1 MDFNLSTY
9 VNNFDID
16 KNYEVEFSNVD
27 AKLESLIE
35 SLANNPE
42 AISSNADLFE
52 DLVELTHGFSTLH
65 SKQRQ
70 QLSYLIISSFNA
82 VCQSFDR
89 AIQEEDFHE
98 LLEQVKSTMERYGY
112 LIFVLLKQLSKE
124 DFSQLSTTR
133 SQKSLPKEFLAKWNS
148 NCTEVE
154 NTLVVVKAVLNL
166 KLEKIFVTSPERDAY
181 VELFTRPIMN
191 LMESPER
198 MKVVG
203 LRMVIFEDLCLAVTK
218 HAHGPCIRHSIT
230 QSLTYYAHLPQ
241 YMAMLLNLLTDKYD
255 HTLLSEEVLREIAQ
269 TNFNSNHTNGPKA
282 IAEFLVKLSEL
293 NPVSILRQMTSI
305 SQLLANTNQ
314 TLRCSVVET
323 CGNIVVSILKS
334 FDSPLDSQDEITDHN
349 EQQVDRLLNLLEE
362 RFLDQNP
369 FVRTKAFQ
377 ALTKVAEL
385 KIKLTARRQQ
395 IMKLAVRSLDDRS
408 TLVRRNAIKL
418 IGKLIIN
425 HQFQGVHGTQLS
437 YAFWKERLDEA
448 EKELLRYVP
457 TSPQKARTGEE
468 DDDDDKNSTGEDNSS
483 VDDDDDEL
491 ASPDD
496 ISTNSNKDGDLDV
509 GDSETGSGT
518 SPNGND
524 DASSSENTP
533 NEHEQSLLADQDLPD
548 RTVLAR
554 IKLKFDFYN
563 DAVDFIEMVH
573 SGVDVV
579 SRLLFSRNRNEAID
593 AMDFLVLVDAY
604 GIENAQYGIRKMLH
618 LVWMKGSSDEGK
630 SVASH
635 LIDCYKSLF
644 MSAPAG
650 TNAEKAAYIAGNL
663 IELTVG
669 ASLADLASLEKLL
682 CMMYEAKY
690 INSDVIKVLWHVY
703 NADVEESQSA
713 KEKRRGAIKI
723 LGMLALEDHKIAQQG
738 FNSILDVGL
747 GEKGHADLVLCRYT
761 CIALQRILPTRDKTT
776 PKLAD
781 EELAINKLTSVLLKV
796 CSDGEWFPTAEQAI
810 NTIFS
815 ISSDPVSVCSDIVR
829 IKSKEVF
836 MESSTEKSNCHS
848 LSQLLFIVGHVAVST
863 IVFLES
869 LEAQFKKK
877 KHAAESASKNN
888 ENPGEAAEEN
898 ELEMIGGTSEDDF
911 ADAVVHVKEREL
923 LYADNSMLKGF
934 GSLVRRI
941 CSSPKQYKN
950 KMLQRQAVLCL
961 IKLMCVSSIYCEE
974 NLPLLLK
981 IMEVS
986 KDPVIRCNCVL
997 GLGDLAVSFNRLI
1010 DENTDFIYRR
1020 LTDDSIMVQRTCLMT
1035 VTFLILAGQVKV
1047 KGQLSS
1053 MAKCLENPDQGISDM
1068 CRLFFAELAT
1078 KDNAIY
1084 NGFIDIFSGLSFDQ
1098 SLSNA
1103 EFKRILKFLIGF
1115 VDKERHQKQL
1125 CEKLLVRL
1133 SKAKTQKEWNDVA
1146 FALETFP
1153 YTSEAITTAIKDG
1166 YQVVQAK
1173 E

>member
-35 SLANNPE
+35 SLAHNPD
-42 AISSNADLFE
+42 ALASNADLFD
-52 DLVELTHGFSTLH
+52 DLVELTHGIFTLQP
-65 SKQRQ
+65 KQRQ
-70 QLSYLIISSFNA
+70 QVAYLIVSSFNA
-82 VCQSFDR
+82 VAQQFDR
-89 AIQEEDFHE
+89 VIQEDDFHE
-98 LLEQVKSTMERYGY
+98 VLQEVKSTMERYGY
-112 LIFVLLKQLSKE
+112 LVFVLLKQLSKE
-124 DFSQLSTTR
+124 DYSQLSTTR
-133 SQKSLPKEFLAKWNS
+133 SQKSLSKEFLARWNS

-154 NTLVVVKAVLNL
+154 NCLVVVKAILNL
-166 KLEKIFVTSPERDAY
+166 KLEKIFVTTPERDAY

-203 LRMVIFEDLCLAVTK
+203 LRMVILEDLCLAVTR

-241 YMAMLLNLLTDKYD
+241 YMAMLLNMLTDKYD

-269 TNFNSNHTNGPKA
+269 TSFNSNDTNGPKA

-293 NPVSILRQMTSI
+293 NPISILRQMTSI

-334 FDSPLDSQDEITDHN
+334 FDNALQSQDEITDHN
-349 EQQVDRLLNLLEE
+349 EQQVDKLLNLLEE

-385 KIKLTARRQQ
+385 KIKLTARRQKMMQ
-395 IMKLAVRSLDDRS
+395 LAVRSLDDRS

-418 IGKLIIN
+418 IGKLVIN

-437 YAFWKERLDEA
+437 LVFWKKGLEEA
-448 EKELLRYVP
+448 ERELLRYVP
-457 TSPQKARTGEE
+457 ITSSK
-468 DDDDDKNSTGEDNSS
+468 KS
-483 VDDDDDEL
+483 VDDDDKASSVDEEVGEL
-491 ASPDD
+491 ASDNENGSVAVESVNQEVERSESHSDEEDSDVPENNID
-496 ISTNSNKDGDLDV
+496 INS
-509 GDSETGSGT
+509 
-518 SPNGND
+518 
-524 DASSSENTP
+524 
-533 NEHEQSLLADQDLPD
+533 DLPD

-554 IKLKFDFYN
+554 IKLKFDFYK
-563 DAVDFIEMVH
+563 DAVDFIKMIH
-573 SGVDVV
+573 SSVDVV

-644 MSAPAG
+644 MSAPTG
-650 TNAEKAAYIAGNL
+650 TIAEKAAYVAGNL

-690 INSDVIKVLWHVY
+690 INSDVVKVLWHVY
-703 NADVEESQSA
+703 NADVEDVQRV

-723 LGMLALEDHKIAQQG
+723 LGMLALEDPKIAKQG
-738 FNSILDVGL
+738 FNSILEIGL
-747 GEKGHADLVLCRYT
+747 GEKGHSDLVLCRYT
-761 CIALQRILPTRDKTT
+761 CIALQRVLSTTEKSSTQSQLPNAD
-776 PKLAD
+776 LAM
-781 EELAINKLTSVLLKV
+781 ERLKSVLLKV
-796 CSDGEWFPTAEQAI
+796 CYDGEWFPTAEQAI

-815 ISSDPVSVCSDIVR
+815 ISSDPVSVCSDILR
-829 IKSKEVF
+829 TKSTEVF
-836 MESSTEKSNCHS
+836 TPSVAEKSNCHS
-848 LSQLLFIVGHVAVST
+848 LSQLLFMVGHIAMST
-863 IVFLES
+863 VVFLEN

-877 KHAAESASKNN
+877 KHAAE
-888 ENPGEAAEEN
+888 AAGKKDEHSSETAEDN

-911 ADAVVHVKEREL
+911 ADAVIHVKEREL
-923 LYADNSMLKGF
+923 LYADNSLLKGF
-934 GSLVRRI
+934 GILARRI

-950 KMLQRQAVLCL
+950 TMLQRQAVLCL
-961 IKLMCVSSIYCEE
+961 VKLMCVSSLYCEE

-1020 LTDDSIMVQRTCLMT
+1020 LTDEDIMVQRTCLMT

-1084 NGFIDIFSGLSFDQ
+1084 NGFVDIFSGLSFDET
-1098 SLSNA
+1098 LSNA

-1115 VDKERHQKQL
+1115 VDKERHQKSL

-1133 SKAKTQKEWNDVA
+1133 SKARTQKEWTDIA
-1146 FALETFP
+1146 FALDTFP
-1153 YTSEAITTAIKDG
+1153 YTSEAIAAAIKEG

>member
-1 MDFNLSTY
+1 MEFSLSSY

-16 KNYEVEFSNVD
+16 KSYGVEYSDVD
-27 AKLESLIE
+27 SKLESLVE
-35 SLANNPE
+35 SLAHNPE
-42 AISSNADLFE
+42 SITSNGDLFD
-52 DLVELTHGFSTLH
+52 DLVELTHGFRTLH
-65 SKQRQ
+65 SKQQQ
-70 QLSYLIISSFNA
+70 QLSYLIVSSFNA
-82 VCQSFDR
+82 VCQQFDR
-89 AIQEEDFHE
+89 MMQEEDFHE
-98 LLEQVKSTMERYGY
+98 SLEQVKSTMERYGY

-124 DFSQLSTTR
+124 DFSQLSATR
-133 SQKSLPKEFLAKWNS
+133 SQKSLSKEFLGKWNS

-166 KLEKIFVTSPERDAY
+166 NLGRIFVTTPERDAY

-203 LRMVIFEDLCLAVTK
+203 LRMVIFEDLCLAVTR

-241 YMAMLLNLLTDKYD
+241 YMAMLLNMLTDKYD
-255 HTLLSEEVLREIAQ
+255 YTFLSEEVLREIAQ
-269 TNFNSNHTNGPKA
+269 TNFNSNDTNGPKA

-323 CGNIVVSILKS
+323 CGNIVVSILKAL
-334 FDSPLDSQDEITDHN
+334 DSPVEDQNEISIHN
-349 EQQVDRLLNLLEE
+349 EQQVDKLLNLLEE

-377 ALTKVAEL
+377 ALTKVSDL
-385 KIKLTARRQQ
+385 KIKLTTRRQKFMQ
-395 IMKLAVRSLDDRS
+395 LAVRSLDDRS

-425 HQFQGVHGTQLS
+425 HQFQGVHGTQLGLT
-437 YAFWKERLDEA
+437 FWKEKLDDA
-448 EKELLRYVP
+448 EKELFRYIP
-457 TSPQKARTGEE
+457 TSPQKVVVEE
-468 DDDDDKNSTGEDNSS
+468 DDRTPSADEGEDSTSNKEVDEDISQKSASLLGNPNIANGAAISSEKSDEANDVENNST
-483 VDDDDDEL
+483 EL
-491 ASPDD
+491 
-496 ISTNSNKDGDLDV
+496 
-509 GDSETGSGT
+509 
-518 SPNGND
+518 
-524 DASSSENTP
+524 ENTYP
-533 NEHEQSLLADQDLPD
+533 ADQNLPD
-548 RTVLAR
+548 KTVLAR
-554 IKLKFDFYN
+554 IKLKFDFYK
-563 DAVDFIEMVH
+563 DAVDFIETIH
-573 SGVDVV
+573 SSVDVV

-604 GIENAQYGIRKMLH
+604 GIENSQSGIRKMLH

-644 MSAPAG
+644 MSAPTG
-650 TNAEKAAYIAGNL
+650 SNAEKAAYISGNL

-703 NADVEESQSA
+703 NADVEEGQVV

-723 LGMLALEDHKIAQQG
+723 LGMLALEDNKIAQQG
-738 FNSILDVGL
+738 FNSILNIGL

-761 CIALQRILPTRDKTT
+761 CIALQRVLSTAERNSAT
-776 PKLAD
+776 PKLS
-781 EELAINKLTSVLLKV
+781 EEDLAMERLIGVLLKV
-796 CSDGEWFPTAEQAI
+796 CHDGEWFPTAEQAI

-815 ISSDPVSVCSDIVR
+815 ISSDPVSVCSEVIR
-829 IKSKEVF
+829 SKSKEVF
-836 MESSTEKSNCHS
+836 AFPTGEKSNCHS
-848 LSQLLFIVGHVAVST
+848 LSQLLFIVGHVAIST
-863 IVFLES
+863 IVFLEK

-877 KHAAESASKNN
+877 KHAAESASNKN
-888 ENPGEAAEEN
+888 ENSNEDAEDN

-923 LYADNSMLKGF
+923 LYADNSLLKGF
-934 GSLVRRI
+934 GSLVKKI
-941 CSSPKQYKN
+941 CFSPKQYKN
-950 KMLQRQAVLCL
+950 TLLQRQAVLCL
-961 IKLMCVSSIYCEE
+961 VKLMCVSSIYCEE

-1020 LTDDSIMVQRTCLMT
+1020 LTDENIMVQRTCLMT

-1084 NGFIDIFSGLSFDQ
+1084 NGFIDIFGGLSFDK

-1103 EFKRILKFLIGF
+1103 EFRRILKFLIGF

-1133 SKAKTQKEWNDVA
+1133 SKAKNQKEWNDVA

-1153 YTSEAITTAIKDG
+1153 YTSEAITAAIKEG

>member
-1 MDFNLSTY
+1 MDFNLSSY

-16 KNYEVEFSNVD
+16 KGYEVEFSNVD
-27 AKLESLIE
+27 AKLESLVE
-35 SLANNPE
+35 SLAHNPE
-42 AISSNADLFE
+42 SVSNPDLF
-52 DLVELTHGFSTLH
+52 DDFVELTHGFSTLR
-65 SKQRQ
+65 SKQQQ
-70 QLSYLIISSFNA
+70 QLSYLIVSSFNTI
-82 VCQSFDR
+82 CQQFDR
-89 AIQEEDFHE
+89 TIQEEDFHE
-98 LLEQVKSTMERYGY
+98 SLDQVKSTMERYGY
-112 LIFVLLKQLSKE
+112 LVFVLLKQLAKE
-124 DFSQLSTTR
+124 DFSQLSATR
-133 SQKSLPKEFLAKWNS
+133 SQKSLPKDFLAKWSS

-154 NTLVVVKAVLNL
+154 NSLVVVKAVLNL
-166 KLEKIFVTSPERDAY
+166 VLERIFVTTPERDAY

-203 LRMVIFEDLCLAVTK
+203 LRIVIFEDLCIAVTK
-218 HAHGPCIRHSIT
+218 HGHGPCLRHSIT

-241 YMAMLLNLLTDKYD
+241 YMAMLLNMLTDKYD

-269 TNFNSNHTNGPKA
+269 TNFNSNDTNGPKA

-334 FDSPLDSQDEITDHN
+334 FDSPMEEQDEMSDHN

-385 KIKLTARRQQ
+385 KVKLTARRQK
-395 IMKLAVRSLDDRS
+395 IMQLAVRSLDDRS
-408 TLVRRNAIKL
+408 TLVRRNVIKL

-425 HQFQGVHGTQLS
+425 HQFQGVHGTQLNLK
-437 YAFWKERLDEA
+437 FWIEKLDEA
-448 EKELLRYVP
+448 EKELFQYLP
-457 TSPQKARTGEE
+457 TVAEE
-468 DDDDDKNSTGEDNSS
+468 LS
-483 VDDDDDEL
+483 VG
-491 ASPDD
+491 S
-496 ISTNSNKDGDLDV
+496 DGI
-509 GDSETGSGT
+509 
-518 SPNGND
+518 
-524 DASSSENTP
+524 SSSEHEKDADSISEDGKDVDICATKS
-533 NEHEQSLLADQDLPD
+533 NETNSTTANATSKGLDNKEETNAGENHVSELGDEYPIEQNLPD
-548 RTVLAR
+548 KTILAR
-554 IKLKFDFYN
+554 IKLKFDFYK

-573 SGVDVV
+573 SSVDIV

-604 GIENAQYGIRKMLH
+604 GIENVQNGIRKMLH

-650 TNAEKAAYIAGNL
+650 SNAEKATYIAGNL
-663 IELTVG
+663 IQLTIG

-682 CMMYEAKY
+682 CMMYEANY
-690 INSDVIKVLWHVY
+690 INSDVVKVLWHVY
-703 NADVEESQSA
+703 NTHIEEGRVVR
-713 KEKRRGAIKI
+713 EKRRGAIKI
-723 LGMLALEDHKIAQQG
+723 LGMLALEDYKISQQG
-738 FNSILDVGL
+738 FNSILSVGL
-747 GEKGHADLVLCRYT
+747 GEKGHSDLVLCRYT
-761 CIALQRILPTRDKTT
+761 CIALQRVLSAAERKSLT
-776 PKLAD
+776 PKLVD
-781 EELAINKLTSVLLKV
+781 EDLCMEKLTNVLLMECV
-796 CSDGEWFPTAEQAI
+796 EGVWFPAAEQAI

-815 ISSDPVSVCSDIVR
+815 ISSDPVSVCSKAIQK
-829 IKSKEVF
+829 KSDKVF
-836 MESSTEKSNCHS
+836 NSGTGEKSNCHS
-848 LSQLLFIVGHVAVST
+848 LSQLLFIVGHVAVKT
-863 IVFLES
+863 IVFLEN

-877 KHAAESASKNN
+877 KHAAESKSRNDEGAN
-888 ENPGEAAEEN
+888 GVTEEN

-923 LYADNSMLKGF
+923 LYADNSLLKGF
-934 GSLVRRI
+934 GLLVRRI

-950 KMLQRQAVLCL
+950 TLLQRQAVLCL
-961 IKLMCVSSIYCEE
+961 AKLMCVSSIYCEE

-981 IMEVS
+981 VMESS
-986 KDPVIRCNCVL
+986 KDPVVRCNCVL

-1020 LTDDSIMVQRTCLMT
+1020 LTDENIMVQRTCLMT

-1098 SLSNA
+1098 TLSNA

-1133 SKAKTQKEWNDVA
+1133 SKARNQKEWNDVA

-1153 YTSEAITTAIKDG
+1153 YTSEAISVAIKEG

-1173 E
+1173 

>member
-1 MDFNLSTY
+1 MDFTLSSY

-16 KNYEVEFSNVD
+16 KNYEVEFSNVNT
-27 AKLESLIE
+27 KLESLIE
-35 SLANNPE
+35 SLAHNPE
-42 AISSNADLFE
+42 SITTNTDLF
-52 DLVELTHGFSTLH
+52 DDCVELTHGFRTLH
-65 SKQRQ
+65 PKQRQ
-70 QLSYLIISSFNA
+70 QLSYLIVSSFNA
-82 VCQSFDR
+82 VCQQFER
-89 AIQEEDFHE
+89 MMQEDDFHE
-98 LLEQVKSTMERYGY
+98 LLELVKSTMERYGY
-112 LIFVLLKQLSKE
+112 LIFVVLKQFAKE
-124 DFSQLSTTR
+124 DFLQLSATR
-133 SQKSLPKEFLAKWNS
+133 SQKSLSKEFLAKWNS

-154 NTLVVVKAVLNL
+154 NTLVVVKTALNL
-166 KLEKIFVTSPERDAY
+166 DLDKIFVTKPERDAY
-181 VELFTRPIMN
+181 IELFSRPIMN

-203 LRMVIFEDLCLAVTK
+203 LRIVIFEDLCLAVTR

-230 QSLTYYAHLPQ
+230 QILTYYAHLPQ
-241 YMAMLLNLLTDKYD
+241 YIAMLLNMLTEKYD
-255 HTLLSEEVLREIAQ
+255 HSLLSEEVLREIAQ
-269 TNFNSNHTNGPKA
+269 TNFNSNDTNGPKA

-293 NPVSILRQMTSI
+293 NPVLILRQMTSI

-334 FDSPLDSQDEITDHN
+334 LGNSGEDQDEMSVHN

-385 KIKLTARRQQ
+385 KIKLTDRRQKMMQ
-395 IMKLAVRSLDDRS
+395 LAVRSLDDRS
-408 TLVRRNAIKL
+408 TLVRRNTIKL

-425 HQFQGVHGTQLS
+425 HQFQGVHGTQLNFS
-437 YAFWKERLDEA
+437 FWKGKLEEA
-448 EKELLRYVP
+448 ERELLRYVP
-457 TSPQKARTGEE
+457 TSLKKGLVQEDGATSSMEE
-468 DDDDDKNSTGEDNSS
+468 ESPSEDEEG
-483 VDDDDDEL
+483 VEL
-491 ASPDD
+491 SENA
-496 ISTNSNKDGDLDV
+496 
-509 GDSETGSGT
+509 DSEAGEINEPTGNTT
-518 SPNGND
+518 SLKR
-524 DASSSENTP
+524 SSENSDT
-533 NEHEQSLLADQDLPD
+533 QSNADNSNNVYTVDQDLPD
-548 RTVLAR
+548 KTVLAR
-554 IKLKFDFYN
+554 VKLQFDFYK

-573 SGVDVV
+573 SSVDVV

-604 GIENAQYGIRKMLH
+604 GIENAQHGIRKMLH

-650 TNAEKAAYIAGNL
+650 SNAEKAAYIAGNL

-690 INSDVIKVLWHVY
+690 INSDVVKVLWHVY
-703 NADVEESQSA
+703 NADLEEDQTL

-723 LGMLALEDHKIAQQG
+723 LGMLALEDNKIVQQG
-738 FNSILDVGL
+738 FDLILNIGL
-747 GEKGHADLVLCRYT
+747 GEKGHSDLVLCRYT
-761 CIALQRILPTRDKTT
+761 CIALQRILSTVDRNSTT
-776 PKLAD
+776 PKLAN
-781 EELAINKLTSVLLKV
+781 ELLAMERITNVLLKV
-796 CSDGEWFPTAEQAI
+796 CNDNEWFPTAEQSI

-815 ISSDPVSVCSDIVR
+815 ISSDPVSVCSEI
-829 IKSKEVF
+829 IQTKSKEVF
-836 MESSTEKSNCHS
+836 STFSGEKLKCHS
-848 LSQLLFIVGHVAVST
+848 LSQLLFMVGHVAIST
-863 IVFLES
+863 IVFLEK

-877 KHAAESASKNN
+877 KHAAESKNKAN
-888 ENPGEAAEEN
+888 EDANDGAEDN

-911 ADAVVHVKEREL
+911 ADAVIHVKEKEL
-923 LYADNSMLKGF
+923 LYADNSLLKSF
-934 GSLVRRI
+934 GSLARKI

-950 KMLQRQAVLCL
+950 TLLQRQAVLCL

-974 NLPLLLK
+974 NLPLLLR
-981 IMEVS
+981 IMEMS

-1020 LTDDSIMVQRTCLMT
+1020 LTDENIMVQRTCLMT

-1084 NGFIDIFSGLSFDQ
+1084 NGFIDIFSGLSSDQ

-1125 CEKLLVRL
+1125 CEKLFVRL
-1133 SKAKTQKEWNDVA
+1133 SKARNQKEWSDVA
-1146 FALETFP
+1146 FALDTFP
-1153 YTSEAITTAIKDG
+1153 YTNEAISSAIKEG
-1166 YQVVQAK
+1166 YQIVQAK